1 MGLQVNNLVV
11 ENTLSASTLTAT
23 TLFVGTNSVAGDGSS
38 FNSLSST
45 TLSGGTI
52 YSGSTD
58 LYDIFIT
65 INDGND
71 ITRVQPGSNITT
83 GGTGNNPIVNLVNSP
98 SVNNITYSGTSTGGN
113 SVATNVSATT
123 FYSAGTNIETIIYNI
138 ASNTE
143 DITRVQPGSNII
155 TGGTANA
162 PTINLVTSPSI
173 NGLSVS
179 GTGNFTGTLQSGGTD
194 LNSIYVQGAGTTNII
209 PLWNGTKLLGNSKIT
224 EINSGITVNGSVN
237 ILGDVNILG
246 TATTI
251 NTQTLQTKDNN
262 VILNFSGTYT
272 SAIGGG
278 ITVLSGQPSG
288 VASVWGT
295 DLNGAWSANTQI
307 IATNGLNVFGGTLQS
322 GGTNL
327 YNIFAQPSQVVNNIN
342 AGSNIVTGGTSTS
355 PTINLNASPSI
366 NGLTISG
373 TGTASIFS
381 ALTLS
386 ATTAIIPSSGL
397 IIRNPANT
405 FNNTIASSAIV
416 ANRTFTLPLLT
427 GNDTFVT
434 AAFTQ
439 TLTNKTVNA
448 TNNTVTDTST
458 VLGDLFKSNGT
469 KFVRFAKGT
478 TLQHLR
484 VNSGATDLEWVDE
497 DVTRVQPGSNI
508 TTGGTGTSPIVS
520 IVASPSF
527 NNLSFSGT
535 ATGGVLSATSITA
548 TTINSTTFSGGTF
561 YGNGSGLT
569 GVVIPSSSK
578 GYAEMFMT
586 NNATVT
592 VVSSSGVPYKLA
604 GATSAGALNMFV
616 MSGDNRLQ
624 YTGSTTGFSFSVSVN
639 LSAVAASSNQLFQV
653 EIQKNG
659 TIQTNTIMQTQFG
672 SVDQAIGLSGI
683 VAMNPG
689 DYVEVWVQN
698 NTSNKN
704 FTGKYLSFILSQV

>member
-52 YSGSTD
+52 YSGGTD
-58 LYDIFIT
+58 LYNIFLT
-65 INDGND
+65 TNDGND

-123 FYSAGTNIETIIYNI
+123 FYSAGTNVETLIYNI
-138 ASNTE
+138 AASTE

-162 PTINLVTSPSI
+162 PIINLAASPSI

-251 NTQTLQTKDNN
+251 NTQILQTKDNN
-262 VILNFSGTYT
+262 VILNFSGTYA

-288 VASVWGT
+288 VASIWGT
-295 DLNGAWSANTQI
+295 DVNGAWSANTQI
-307 IATNGLNVFGGTLQS
+307 IATNGLNVLSGALQS
-322 GGTNL
+322 GSTDL

-342 AGSNIVTGGTSTS
+342 AGSNITTGGTSTS
-355 PTINLNASPSI
+355 P
-366 NGLTISG
+366 
-373 TGTASIFS
+373 
-381 ALTLS
+381 
-386 ATTAIIPSSGL
+386 
-397 IIRNPANT
+397 
-405 FNNTIASSAIV
+405 IV
-416 ANRTFTLPLLT
+416 N
-427 GNDTFVT
+427 V
-434 AAFTQ
+434 
-439 TLTNKTVNA
+439 
-448 TNNTVTDTST
+448 
-458 VLGDLFKSNGT
+458 
-469 KFVRFAKGT
+469 
-478 TLQHLR
+478 
-484 VNSGATDLEWVDE
+484 
-497 DVTRVQPGSNI
+497 
-508 TTGGTGTSPIVS
+508 
-520 IVASPSF
+520 VASPSF

-535 ATGGVLSATSITA
+535 ATGGALSATSITA
-548 TTINSTTFSGGTF
+548 TTVYASMMSATTYSGGTF

-569 GVVIPSSSK
+569 GVIIPSSAK
-578 GYAEMFMT
+578 GYAEMFLT
-586 NNATVT
+586 NSTTPT
-592 VVSSSGVPYKLA
+592 VVSSVGVQYKLA
-604 GATSAGALNMFV
+604 GTTTAGALNMFI
-616 MSGDNRLQ
+616 MSGSNRLQ
-624 YTGSTTGFSFSVSVN
+624 YTGSTTGFSFSVTVN
-639 LSAVAASSNQLFQV
+639 LSAIAASSNQLFQV
-653 EIQKNG
+653 SIQKNG

-672 SVDQAIGLSGI
+672 SADQAIGLSGI
-683 VAMNPG
+683 VSMDPG
-689 DYVEVWVQN
+689 DYVEIWIQN

-704 FTGKYLSFILSQV
+704 FIAKYMSFILSQV